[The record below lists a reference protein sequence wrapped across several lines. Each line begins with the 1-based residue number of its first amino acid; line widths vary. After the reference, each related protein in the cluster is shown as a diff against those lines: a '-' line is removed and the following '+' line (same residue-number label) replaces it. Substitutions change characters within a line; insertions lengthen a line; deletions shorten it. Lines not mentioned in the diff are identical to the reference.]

1 MALDGVVVVGL
12 ERLGGLRRGGVVDG
26 LTTQP
31 AHRAG
36 GLAPLPE
43 LTLDLALKTAVAQV
57 AHRVVAYHPSS

>member
-1 MALDGVVVVGL
+1 MALDGLVVVGL
-12 ERLGGLRRGGVVDG
+12 ERLGGLWRGAVVDG